1 MTILFSFLF
10 FLYLLDVHLSLAE
23 AAKLISSVLNSKFTI
38 TILTSWPL
46 AVVIIVLLLR
56 KGILDKLSQ
65 LDSFNYKDGTAKF
78 IRDTIDQV
86 KTNQTLSTEDNSI
99 QSEND
104 SEYEFMDPYLQPVSA
119 VLQYWK
125 KVDEVINEAYEKLS
139 DCNDTEGM
147 ISVPKAPPRGSALMK
162 IDFLAR
168 NRVIDE
174 RTKTSLTGLR
184 KIRNEVAHGSKINV
198 DYAKEYTELCKN
210 AIYELKKRIANMKGP
225 Q

>member
-10 FLYLLDVHLSLAE
+10 FLYLLDIHLSLTE
-23 AAKLISSVLNSKFTI
+23 VAKLISSVLNSKFII

-78 IRDTIDQV
+78 IRDTIDEV
-86 KTNQTLSTEDNSI
+86 KTNQTHSTEDNSN

-104 SEYEFMDPYLQPVSA
+104 SEYEVIHPVAA
-119 VLQYWK
+119 VLEYWIK
-125 KVDEVINEAYEKLS
+125 AEEVINEAYKKLS
-139 DCNDTEGM
+139 GCSDTEPSNGGG
-147 ISVPKAPPRGSALMK
+147 IPVPRLAKDFSTMKK

-168 NRVIDE
+168 NGVIDE
-174 RTKTSLTGLR
+174 RTKSSLTGLR
-184 KIRNEVAHGSKINV
+184 KVRNEVAHGSKINIV
-198 DYAKEYTELCKN
+198 YAKQYTELCKN
-210 AIYELKKRIANMKGP
+210 AIYELKNRIANMKDP